1 MEHFHRDIPG
11 WFTFP
16 RLYRR
21 AVENSPSDGTLVEV
35 GSWMGKSV
43 IYLAVEAVNSNTE
56 QRIFAVDTWGDH
68 VAVTTGET
76 FDGEAT
82 YQSYLEHVTPVAH
95 RIETLRMRST
105 DAAATFE
112 DSSCDFVFI
121 DASHEYRDVR
131 GDLAAWYPKVRPGG
145 VLAGHDYH
153 WPGVSRAVRDFATAN
168 GLKRPRKTE
177 LCWVMEKGRESR
189 TRRQRLSDL
198 LYWPWDAAY
207 LLAGRLRYRHLVRRR
222 RN

>member
-1 MEHFHRDIPG
+1 WE
-11 WFTFP
+11 
-16 RLYRR
+16 
-21 AVENSPSDGTLVEV
+21 
-35 GSWMGKSV
+35 
-43 IYLAVEAVNSNTE
+43 
-56 QRIFAVDTWGDH
+56 DH
-68 VAVTTGET
+68 ETATSAET
-76 FDGEAT
+76 FDGEET
-82 YQSYLEHVTPVAH
+82 YRRYCENIAPVAD
-95 RIETLRMRST
+95 RIETRRMTSLE
-105 DAAATFE
+105 AAAEFA
-112 DSSCDFVFI
+112 DDSCDFVFI
-121 DASHEYRDVR
+121 DASHEYREVR
-131 GDLAAWYPKVRPGG
+131 DDLAAWYPKVRSGG

>member
-1 MEHFHRDIPG
+1 MEHFHQEVPG
-11 WFTFP
+11 WFSFP

-43 IYLAVEAVNSNTE
+43 IYLAVEAVNAKTE
-56 QRIFAVDTWGDH
+56 QRIVAVDTWGDH
-68 VAVTTGET
+68 VAVTSGET

-82 YQSYLEHVTPVAH
+82 YQSYLENIAPVAD

-121 DASHEYRDVR
+121 DASHKYEDVLD
-131 GDLAAWYPKVRPGG
+131 DLEAWYPKVKDGG
-145 VLAGHDYH
+145 VLAGHDVH
-153 WPGVSRAVRDFATAN
+153 WPGVARALREFVSAN
-168 GLKRPRKTE
+168 DLERPRKTE
-177 LCWVMEKGRESR
+177 LCWVIEKGRESR
-189 TRRQRLSDL
+189 TRPQRLSDL

-207 LLAGRLRYRHLVRRR
+207 LVAGRLRYRYLDHRR